1 MKHLNTLL
9 FSFFAILTAPG
20 VSHAQI
26 NGGNHVF
33 EFLNLPPSARIA
45 SLGGQL
51 ISVSDDDV
59 NLAFAN
65 PALANASMHQALSFS
80 HQFMPAG
87 INSGYAAFGYHLD
100 KSNLTLHGGL
110 RYIGYGTFDLTDAT
124 DEVIGTFDAG
134 EYALTIGAGKQLY
147 EKLSVGANIRLISS
161 RFESYNSLGVTADLG
176 ALYQDTASLMSFSL
190 LLRNAGTQLSS
201 YAGPRQPVPFEML
214 VGMSKRLRHMPLRF
228 SVTYRYLD
236 RWNVLYD
243 DPNSQEDLFFF
254 PGSDSQNSG
263 NDKIDNFA
271 RHLVFSAE
279 FLFGKKDNFRVRFG
293 YDHLKRKEMSVNNLR
308 SLAGFSFG
316 LGFHIS
322 RFRIDYS
329 RTANHLGAGI
339 SHITISTNLKQF
351 TRPAAGIV
359 E

>member
-1 MKHLNTLL
+1 MKHLNTLVL
-9 FSFFAILTAPG
+9 TLLSILATTGIA
-20 VSHAQI
+20 SAQI

-33 EFLNLPPSARIA
+33 EFLNLAPSARIA

-51 ISVSDDDV
+51 ISVADDDV

-65 PALANASMHQALSFS
+65 PALANSNMHQAISFS

-100 KSNLTLHGGL
+100 NADLTLHGGL

-124 DEVIGTFDAG
+124 DEIIGTFDAG

-147 EKLSVGANIRLISS
+147 EKLSVGANVRLISS
-161 RFESYNSLGVTADLG
+161 RFESYNSLGFTFDLG
-176 ALYQDTASLMSFSL
+176 AFYQDTASLVGFSF

-201 YAGPRQPVPFEML
+201 YAGTRQPVPFEML

-243 DPNSQEDLFFF
+243 DPNSQEDLFLF
-254 PGSDSQNSG
+254 PGSGSQNNG
-263 NDKIDNFA
+263 NSNLDNFA

-279 FLFGKKDNFRVRFG
+279 FLFGKKDNFRVRLG
-293 YDHLKRKEMSVNNLR
+293 YDHLKRKEMTVNNLR

-316 LGFHIS
+316 LGFHIN

-329 RTANHLGAGI
+329 RTANHLGSGI
-339 SHITISTNLKQF
+339 SHITISTNIKQF
-351 TRPAAGIV
+351 TKPASSIV
-359 E
+359 D